1 MLFSFAAI
9 HHDEPDVGAAAVG
22 GARARPLGGAAGGTE
37 EEVEGAAGRWGWWAG
52 ARPHELE
59 DEWGEVEGDD
69 DALAAAWWRRV
80 MRTSLPIQALMLL
93 LLGVACLVPMSEEDF
108 SCVLR
113 NNFQRSFDPMLR
125 YLDGPPPV

>member
-1 MLFSFAAI
+1 MYFMLFSFAAT
-9 HHDEPDVGAAAVG
+9 HHEPDLGAAVG
-22 GARARPLGGAAGGTE
+22 GARARPLGGAAGGTD
-37 EEVEGAAGRWGWWAG
+37 EVEGAADRWGWWAG

-59 DEWGEVEGDD
+59 DEFGDVEDD

>member
-1 MLFSFAAI
+1 MLFSFAAT
-9 HHDEPDVGAAAVG
+9 HHEPDLGVTVG
-22 GARARPLGGAAGGTE
+22 GARSRPLGGAAGGTE
-37 EEVEGAAGRWGWWAG
+37 EEVEAAGRWGWWAG

-59 DEWGEVEGDD
+59 DECGEIEDD

>member
-1 MLFSFAAI
+1 MVIFCSFTAI
-9 HHDEPDVGAAAVG
+9 HHEPDLGAAAGG
-22 GARARPLGGAAGGTE
+22 GARARPLGGAAGGPE
-37 EEVEGAAGRWGWWAG
+37 DDVQGAVGGWGWWA
-52 ARPHELE
+52 ATRPHELE
-59 DEWGEVEGDD
+59 DEWTEGESG
-69 DALAAAWWRRV
+69 DALAAGWWRRV

-93 LLGVACLVPMSEEDF
+93 LLGVACLVPMTEEDF